1 MNKKKMLTIIA
12 IVLTILLAKPTFLFV
27 GWLFRSIP
35 LTLIVTGIFLALFL
49 TALIFAAK
57 IPNPW
62 LLGAVWIVIIA
73 LFSYLPLAQSIYD
86 HNNKNQLR
94 AYKEFLYRVEN
105 GASDAEIRR
114 LARKASK
121 NDVYK
126 RDVFMIYLTSGKT
139 DLALEMMV
147 NNKDMFF
154 VHLLE
159 DLIATGGETANSQ
172 AAFLI
177 DNGTPISNMAMIS
190 AINHNN
196 IDGLKLLIKKGAD
209 VNAYPHPFAYRSPLC
224 RARLLGGREEIIT
237 ILLEHGAVCE
247 E

>member
-12 IVLTILLAKPTFLFV
+12 IVITILLAKPTFLLV
-27 GWLFRSIP
+27 GFLLRSITP
-35 LTLIVTGIFLALFL
+35 TLIVTGIFLALFL

-57 IPNPW
+57 IRNPW

-73 LFSYLPLAQSIYD
+73 LFAYLPLAQPIHD
-86 HNNKNQLR
+86 HNNKNRLR
-94 AYKEFLYRVEN
+94 AYKEFLYSVDN
-105 GASDAEIRR
+105 GAPDAEIRR
-114 LARKASK
+114 LGRKASK
-121 NDVYK
+121 DEVYK
-126 RDVFMIYLTSGKT
+126 RDVFMIYLTNGKI
-139 DLALEMMV
+139 DLALEMMG
-147 NNKDMFF
+147 NNRDMFF

-159 DLIATGGETANSQ
+159 DLIANGSETANSQ

-196 IDGLKLLIKKGAD
+196 IDGLKLLLKNGAD
-209 VNAYPHPFAYRSPLC
+209 VNPDFPKQSPLC
-224 RARLLGGREEIIT
+224 RARRLGGREEIIT

-247 E
+247 D

>member
-1 MNKKKMLTIIA
+1 M
-12 IVLTILLAKPTFLFV
+12 

-35 LTLIVTGIFLALFL
+35 LTLIETGIFLALFL

-57 IPNPW
+57 IRNPW

-73 LFSYLPLAQSIYD
+73 LFSYLPLAQPIYD

-94 AYKEFLYRVEN
+94 AYKEFLYSVDN
-105 GASDAEIRR
+105 GAPDAEIRR
-114 LARKASK
+114 LGRKVSRSDD
-121 NDVYK
+121 NK
-126 RDVFMIYLTSGKT
+126 RDVVITYLTYDKI
-139 DLALEMMV
+139 DLAIEVVKNDKKMV
-147 NNKDMFF
+147 L
-154 VHLLE
+154 VPLLV
-159 DLIATGGETANSQ
+159 DLIAKGDETSLSR

-177 DNGTPISNMAMIS
+177 DNGTPISSHRTIIA
-190 AINHNN
+190 AINMNS

-247 E
+247 D